1 MENES
6 VNNTEVQTEEVKTEK
21 KKSNKGLLITL
32 IIICSLFLAGLI
44 SCLVILFVKPDF
56 IFNLGK
62 KNITITFDS
71 DGGSKVEKITYKQG
85 TFVQLPTPTKEGYD
99 FDGWIIDKVANEDEY
114 FKKGSLL
121 SDYWTKFLDS
131 DITLKAKWTQLLEN
145 ETVMTINFD
154 GKGGVI
160 SGNNSKTSQ
169 STVKCKDNSYTVE
182 GLPKATKEGYN
193 FMAWTDKNGTP
204 ILDGALLT
212 CSETLDL
219 YATYEKKEETKPT
232 TQEKK
237 YKCQTGY
244 ELKDTNKCVQTAT
257 ANLTCDSNWKLINGE
272 CYNPTVDTKTR
283 EGNRTCPEKTIN
295 GWTGTGYL
303 YNQGR
308 DYCAYYEMPS
318 YTGANQQCANAGGH
332 IIPGNSYK
340 CFKYVGYDYSMTCSS
355 GTKYVEAQAFGGG
368 SNPGCYYYKAA
379 TKKCP
384 DGYSS
389 TTTYGDCAKV
399 IDATLE

>member
-44 SCLVILFVKPDF
+44 SCLVILFVNPDF
-56 IFNLGK
+56 IFDLGK

-99 FDGWIIDKVANEDEY
+99 FDGWIIDKIANEDEY

-145 ETVMTINFD
+145 ETVMTITFD

-169 STVKCKDNSYTVE
+169 CTVKCKDN
-182 GLPKATKEGYN
+182 
-193 FMAWTDKNGTP
+193 
-204 ILDGALLT
+204 
-212 CSETLDL
+212 
-219 YATYEKKEETKPT
+219 
-232 TQEKK
+232 
-237 YKCQTGY
+237 
-244 ELKDTNKCVQTAT
+244 
-257 ANLTCDSNWKLINGE
+257 
-272 CYNPTVDTKTR
+272 
-283 EGNRTCPEKTIN
+283 
-295 GWTGTGYL
+295 
-303 YNQGR
+303 
-308 DYCAYYEMPS
+308 
-318 YTGANQQCANAGGH
+318 
-332 IIPGNSYK
+332 
-340 CFKYVGYDYSMTCSS
+340 
-355 GTKYVEAQAFGGG
+355 
-368 SNPGCYYYKAA
+368 
-379 TKKCP
+379 
-384 DGYSS
+384 
-389 TTTYGDCAKV
+389 
-399 IDATLE
+399 

>member
-44 SCLVILFVKPDF
+44 SCLVILFVNPDF
-56 IFNLGK
+56 IFDLGK

-99 FDGWIIDKVANEDEY
+99 FDGWIIDKIANEDEY

-169 STVKCKDNSYTVE
+169 STVKCKDNAYAVE

-193 FMAWTDKNGTP
+193 FMAWADKNGTP

-212 CSETLDL
+212 CAETLDL

-257 ANLTCDSNWKLINGE
+257 AEQTCDSGWVLKNGK
-272 CYNPTVDTKTR
+272 CYNPKSPNIAGT
-283 EGNRTCPEKTIN
+283 RTCKKEYYA
-295 GWTGTGYL
+295 GDYRTGTYIQENGSPAYCGYMEL
-303 YNQGR
+303 TSYIGQR
-308 DYCAYYEMPS
+308 DNCINNGGSLAPNNHCYRLLKMNNYDQTCASDEERL
-318 YTGANQQCANAGGH
+318 
-332 IIPGNSYK
+332 
-340 CFKYVGYDYSMTCSS
+340 
-355 GTKYVEAQAFGGG
+355 EAQVLGGG
-368 SNPGCYYYKAA
+368 SIPGCYQYK
-379 TKKCP
+379 TPGKKCP